1 MIMLRTILSP
11 FPEKQ
16 KEVLQTL
23 LSIIEPPAH
32 CNGLL
37 SDGIYHDI
45 EDSTVFKLIS
55 EWESRRHLI
64 AHLRSDRFG
73 VLLGTK
79 SLLCKPI
86 DIQILTFTKLEGMEV
101 VTAARETQ
109 KSMTT
114 TL

>member
-11 FPEKQ
+11 LPEKQ

-23 LSIIEPPAH
+23 LSIVEPPAH

-37 SDGIYHDI
+37 GCGIYRDI
-45 EDSTVFKLIS
+45 EDITVFKLIS
-55 EWESRRHLI
+55 EWENRRHLN
-64 AHLRSDRFG
+64 AYLRSDRFG

-86 DIQILTFTKLEGMEV
+86 EIQILTVARLEGIEF
-101 VTAARETQ
+101 VTATRE
-109 KSMTT
+109 KVEA
-114 TL
+114 

>member
-1 MIMLRTILSP
+1 MIILRTTLSP
-11 FPEKQ
+11 LPEKQ

-23 LSIIEPPAH
+23 LSIIEQPLH
-32 CNGLL
+32 CSGLL
-37 SDGIYHDI
+37 GNGIYHDI
-45 EDSTVFKLIS
+45 EDITVFKLIS
-55 EWESRRHLI
+55 EWENRRYLI

-86 DIQILTFTKLEGMEV
+86 DIQVLTVTKLEGIEV

-109 KSMTT
+109 KSKTT